1 MQLRVEKFDRTVEG
15 GPNVRI
21 GAIPV
26 ENVAF
31 AVKLDK
37 VVRDFLAR

>member
-1 MQLRVEKFDRTVEG
+1 MQSRVEKFDRTVEG
-15 GPNVRI
+15 GHNVRI
-21 GAIPV
+21 GAVPI

-31 AVKLDK
+31 AVKLDN